1 MAAFYKNL
9 FLTQI
14 LICAFSFFA
23 VAQDSTKNKFVQR
36 KSIKI
41 TKETVVTDSA
51 GQILPYNIWSAL
63 KNTGEYYIKPIDPD
77 NEKTSFILY
86 KLSEKDKQRNLVNI
100 DKMPK
105 PAESKFFKTGE
116 SFSKIKTT
124 DMHGNK
130 INTKNLKGKIIAV
143 NYWFTTCIPCVTE
156 MPELNKI
163 VDKYKNDS
171 SVVFISI
178 ALDDANT
185 IEKFLKLHPFKYAI
199 IDDGRFLAN
208 DNNITSYPTNVVVD
222 QNGKVY
228 FHSSGL
234 APNTPKWINKSIE
247 ELKTAASN
255 ITEN

>member
-1 MAAFYKNL
+1 MPTMYKN
-9 FLTQI
+9 FILTHL
-14 LICAFSFFA
+14 LICCVSFFA
-23 VAQDSTKNKFVQR
+23 NAQDSTKNKLVQR

-51 GQILPYNIWSAL
+51 GQVLPYNVWSAL
-63 KNTGEYYIKPIDPD
+63 KNTGGYYIKPIDPD

-86 KLSEKDKQRNLVNI
+86 KLSEKEIQRNLNNI

-130 INTKNLKGKIIAV
+130 INTKNLKGKIIVV
-143 NYWFTTCIPCVTE
+143 NYWYADCVPCISEIPG
-156 MPELNKI
+156 LNKI
-163 VDKYKNDS
+163 ADTYKNDS

-178 ALDDANT
+178 AKDEAGTLE
-185 IEKFLKLHPFKYAI
+185 IFLKLHPFKYAI
-199 IDDGRFLAN
+199 IDNGSFLISE
-208 DNNITSYPTNVVVD
+208 NNITSYPTNVVVD

-228 FHSSGL
+228 FHTSGL
-234 APNTPKWINKSIE
+234 SPNTTKWIAKSIE
-247 ELKTAASN
+247 ELKIA
-255 ITEN
+255 ELKQ

>member
-1 MAAFYKNL
+1 MAAIYKN
-9 FLTQI
+9 FILTKI
-14 LICAFSFFA
+14 LIFAISFFV

-130 INTKNLKGKIIAV
+130 INTKNLKI
-143 NYWFTTCIPCVTE
+143 
-156 MPELNKI
+156 L
-163 VDKYKNDS
+163 
-171 SVVFISI
+171 
-178 ALDDANT
+178 
-185 IEKFLKLHPFKYAI
+185 
-199 IDDGRFLAN
+199 
-208 DNNITSYPTNVVVD
+208 
-222 QNGKVY
+222 
-228 FHSSGL
+228 
-234 APNTPKWINKSIE
+234 
-247 ELKTAASN
+247 
-255 ITEN
+255 